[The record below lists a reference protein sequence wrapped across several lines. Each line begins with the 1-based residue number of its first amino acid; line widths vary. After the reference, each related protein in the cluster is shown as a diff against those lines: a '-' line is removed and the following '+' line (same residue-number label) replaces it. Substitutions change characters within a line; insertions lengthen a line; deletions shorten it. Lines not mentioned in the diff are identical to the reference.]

1 MKKYLCLQLHT
12 NCAESLLKTVLVS
25 AAAQHLYRQPVEE
38 VLVSVATHQLY
49 RQPGE
54 EVLVSA
60 ATHQLYKQSVE
71 ENTCV
76 RTATTFHPLVLNHD
90 KSLLEQKNY
99 GQNLC

>member
-25 AAAQHLYRQPVEE
+25 AAAQH
-38 VLVSVATHQLY
+38 LY